1 MPRNLPPLNR
11 RNMLALSAATL
22 AAPLL
27 PSLPALAS
35 KTTVNEDGLHV
46 QPWFADTFLDLRDDL
61 KEAAA
66 AGKRLAIF
74 WEQRGCPYCKEMHE
88 VNLAKPEIA
97 NYIQKNFVVLQL
109 NLYGAREVTDFSG
122 KQMEER
128 QLARAWRVNFTPTIS
143 FLPATLGETKGKAG
157 RDVESWRLTG
167 YWKPFHFHSTFAYVK
182 ENGPASEPNFQRWL
196 SKHAD
201 KLRAQGKEVK
211 LW

>member
-1 MPRNLPPLNR
+1 MPLNRHPLNR
-11 RNMLALSAATL
+11 RNVLALGGAAL
-22 AAPLL
+22 CAPLIGAVPTMAAKAQL
-27 PSLPALAS
+27 
-35 KTTVNEDGLHV
+35 NEDGLHV

-88 VNLAKPEIA
+88 VNLAKPDIV
-97 NYIQKNFVVLQL
+97 NYIKKNLMVIQL
-109 NLYGAREVTDFSG
+109 NLYGAREVTDFNG
-122 KQMEER
+122 KTMEER

-143 FLPATLGETKGKAG
+143 FLPATLEEAKAKSAG
-157 RDVESWRLTG
+157 AVESWRLTG
-167 YWKPFHFHSTFAYVK
+167 YWKPFHFKSTFVYVK
-182 ENGPASEPNFQRWL
+182 ENGYETEPNFQRWL
-196 SKHAD
+196 SKYAD